1 MRALQLTDY
10 KRLEMIEL
18 PIPEVGDDEV
28 LIAVRACGI
37 CGSDVHGYD
46 GSTGRRIPPLVMGHE
61 ATGTVAGVGSAAK
74 AFRVGDRVTFDS
86 TVYCGRCFF
95 CNRGELN
102 LCDAREVIGVST
114 PQFRRMGAFAEYI
127 AVPERIIYR
136 LPDEM
141 PFEHAALIEAVSV
154 AVHAVSLSK
163 IRLNDTVVIVGAG
176 MIGLL
181 TLQAALSAGAG
192 EAIVL
197 DLDETRLALAQKL
210 GATRT
215 FNASKADLG
224 AEILE
229 LTKSRG
235 ADVALECVGTGPA
248 VALAV
253 DNVRKGATVT
263 LVGNVA
269 PRIEIGLQSVVTRQL
284 RMQGSCASAGEYP
297 ASIAL
302 IARGAIQ
309 VESLVSA
316 VAPLEEGAAWFERL
330 YRREPGLMKVVLRPD
345 AVVP

>member
-1 MRALQLTDY
+1 MV
-10 KRLEMIEL
+10 EL
-18 PIPEVGDDEV
+18 PVPEVADDEV
-28 LIAVRACGI
+28 LIAVQACGI

-61 ATGTVAGVGSAAK
+61 AAGSVAAVGRAVK
-74 AFRVGDRVTFDS
+74 KFRPGDRVTSDS

-95 CNRGELN
+95 CERGEKN

-127 AVPERIIYR
+127 AVPERILYQ

-141 PFEHAALIEAVSV
+141 PFKHAALIEAVSV

-163 IRLNDTVVIVGAG
+163 IKLNDTVLIVGAG

-181 TLQAALSAGAG
+181 TLQAAMSAGAG

-197 DLDETRLALAQKL
+197 DLDETRLALAKKL
-210 GATRT
+210 GAAQT
-215 FNASKADLG
+215 FNASTASLG

-229 LTKSRG
+229 LTQGRG
-235 ADVALECVGTGPA
+235 ADIAMECVGTSSA

-269 PRIEIGLQSVVTRQL
+269 PKIELALQSVVTRQL
-284 RMQGSCASAGEYP
+284 RLQGSCASDGEYP
-297 ASIAL
+297 ASIAMM
-302 IARGAIQ
+302 ARGAIQ
-309 VESLVSA
+309 VESLISA
-316 VAPLEEGAAWFERL
+316 VARLEDGAAWFERL
-330 YRREPGLMKVVLRPD
+330 YQREPGLMKVVLRPD
-345 AVVP
+345 AVVS